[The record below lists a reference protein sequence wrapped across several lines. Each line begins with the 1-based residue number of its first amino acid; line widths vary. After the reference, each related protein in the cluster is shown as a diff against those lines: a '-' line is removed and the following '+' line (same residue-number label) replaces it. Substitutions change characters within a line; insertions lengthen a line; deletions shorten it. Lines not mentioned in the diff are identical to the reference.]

1 LHICRHGFVACL
13 RVSVTAQEADR
24 DEYARRLAALLKAG
38 QMEQGEEKVRVLNET
53 REKFERFAQEYP
65 NSIYADDSLF
75 IYCLIEFMG
84 AVMVPPR
91 DMDTGRQLI
100 VNMEKW

>member
-1 LHICRHGFVACL
+1 MVFVACL

-65 NSIYADDSLF
+65 TVYTPMIPFSYTASLNLWGPLWCHRA
-75 IYCLIEFMG
+75 IWIQG
-84 AVMVPPR
+84 
-91 DMDTGRQLI
+91 GQLI